1 MATSTTT
8 DQSEAEAAVERLG
21 NYARYLA
28 ERRALTSALHEAY
41 AEFTPDVDEAIVL
54 HAADIRLLLAERMA
68 LREVLM
74 PFAHRGENPNAVL
87 HDDDFRR
94 ARSAL
99 QGNGG
104 G

>member
-1 MATSTTT
+1 MT
-8 DQSEAEAAVERLG
+8 DQSEADAAVERLTDVADRCLFATG
-21 NYARYLA
+21 
-28 ERRALTSALHEAY
+28 EVIFGVHRATTL
-41 AEFTPDVDEAIVL
+41 
-54 HAADIRLLLAERMA
+54 AADLRLLLAERMA

-104 G
+104 AANPPS

>member
-1 MATSTTT
+1 MTKGEQTEADAAAELLEAVLARHILPTGTRAGL
-8 DQSEAEAAVERLG
+8 DQFWAAL
-21 NYARYLA
+21 
-28 ERRALTSALHEAY
+28 
-41 AEFTPDVDEAIVL
+41 
-54 HAADIRLLLAERMA
+54 RLLLAERMA
-68 LREVLM
+68 LKEVLM

-104 G
+104 N